1 MFGYLRFILAIFV
14 LISHLNVRFFSLN
27 PGVIAVT
34 IFYLLAGF
42 VVSHLYNDIFSNKK
56 NKLLQFYTDRIVR
69 IFTLYI
75 IVATIT
81 IIFLLIT
88 HYGNPHFT
96 LIKLLYNYT
105 IIPLNY
111 YMYIDSTILT
121 NPKWQLIPP
130 AWSLGTEL
138 LAYLLLPL
146 ALISKRFFYISFII
160 TLTIYIIANMKLLN
174 SDYFGYRFIIGVF
187 FIFLFGSL
195 IQQKKKIETL
205 TLYMLLL
212 IIAFFLYK
220 YNNLSGAYAKET
232 LIGIIVGIPIV
243 TYISTKSNLIFNK
256 TLGRLS
262 YAIFL
267 THFLTIWI
275 LNYLSINSYIII
287 IVLSISIIN
296 SAILIKLESAI
307 FYKIKRK

>member
-1 MFGYLRFILAIFV
+1 MFGYLRFILAILV

-42 VVSHLYNDIFSNKK
+42 VVSHLYFDIFANKK
-56 NKLLQFYTDRIVR
+56 NKLLQFYTDRIIR
-69 IFTLYI
+69 IFPLYI

-88 HYGNPHFT
+88 NYANPHFT
-96 LIKLLYNYT
+96 LLKLLYNYT

-146 ALISKRFFYISFII
+146 ALISKRFFYISFFT
-160 TLTIYIIANMKLLN
+160 TLTIYIVANLNIIN

-195 IQQKKKIETL
+195 IQQKKKIQTFV
-205 TLYMLLL
+205 LYILIL

-220 YNNLSGAYAKET
+220 YNNLSGVYAKET

-243 TYISTKSNLIFNK
+243 AYISKKPNLIFNK
-256 TLGRLS
+256 TLGQLS

-267 THFLTIWI
+267 THFLIIWI
-275 LNYLSINSYIII
+275 LDYLTIKNYIITLTI
-287 IVLSISIIN
+287 TISIIT
-296 SAILIKLESAI
+296 SILLIYIERII
-307 FYKIKRK
+307 FNKIKRK

>member
-1 MFGYLRFILAIFV
+1 MFGYLRFILAILV
-14 LISHLNVRFFSLN
+14 LISHLNIRFFSLN

-42 VVSHLYNDIFSNKK
+42 VVSHLYFDIFANKK
-56 NKLLQFYTDRIVR
+56 NKLLQFYTDRIIR
-69 IFTLYI
+69 IFPLYT

-146 ALISKRFFYISFII
+146 ALISKRFFYISFIA
-160 TLTIYIIANMKLLN
+160 TLTIYIIANLNIIN

-205 TLYMLLL
+205 TLYMLIL

-220 YNNLSGAYAKET
+220 YNNLSGVYVKET

-243 TYISTKSNLIFNK
+243 AFISKKPNLIFNK
-256 TLGRLS
+256 TLGQLS

-267 THFLTIWI
+267 THFLIIWI
-275 LNYLSINSYIII
+275 LDYLTIKNYIITI
-287 IVLSISIIN
+287 IITISIIT
-296 SAILIKLESAI
+296 SILLIYIETVV
-307 FYKIKRK
+307 FNKIKRK